1 MAYAGGIGQE
11 IDQLKD
17 LSVQEL
23 VRRQNL
29 DPSLI
34 YTIALQ
40 EKEKMNAAGARQGVL
55 DEPKPEGTVTSQME
69 QNLASRLAPGIMQQ
83 GQRSMQQPQ
92 PQPQPQQRPQMA
104 RGPQM
109 AQGISGV
116 PANNM
121 GAIGRARGGIIE
133 YAEGGF
139 LSTAKDFD
147 TKLNQAHDRR
157 QTERLARGKSLSDY
171 SPLDPY
177 NSLSN
182 MMYDTGIAGAL
193 QGLTGYE
200 SEVQQP
206 EEQLRGD
213 LAPVEAFQARLKEL
227 NEAKAN
233 AFPQEKA
240 MFQQQIQDLLDNTP
254 ALIKNAVGGAGMA
267 RGGVVGYRDG
277 GEIDMDALLD
287 ALMMAESGGDPTRV
301 GDAGEEGAFQIR
313 PSTAADPGFGVPP
326 MKGDRFD
333 LEDSRNFARQYLQAM
348 IDRYDG
354 DVEAGLI
361 AYNAGFGNADKFIAA
376 NRDYDVLPQTNT
388 TQPYVRK
395 IMGEVEKEDRRR
407 DFRMGGGR
415 SISTTAD
422 ESYTE
427 RTRRER
433 LGRQEEMANR
443 QQALGAFLQGEETE
457 EAEMYEPNLP
467 DALTVAQAMESL
479 SGGAEEVPVIAGFPT
494 REETD
499 KAFTGA
505 GLSGYGDGSRIRQR
519 ARTGPEEAVE
529 EESRELTLGGGGRNI
544 TTTLPESFTER
555 NTRERRE
562 ANAPAEGIA
571 GYLQNIGRQQQLR
584 RDDFRRAVPGAEAAV
599 ARAEQEKEDGGI
611 GYLRRLGRLQ
621 ERAAQRQA
629 EEEERAA
636 KFMAMLQQNEDMV
649 ADIDPAGKGTGQAYT
664 QQTMPIREFQSGGG
678 VKRFNGEDGSLVEGE
693 MTEAEKLQAQ
703 LIALDEE
710 SISDL
715 ESAVL
720 TREEREER
728 ERSRRER
735 MGEIV
740 TADVKGLAN
749 AAFNLPANVV
759 GTAYNAL
766 TQPNAVTRAM
776 QKAAEA
782 SGITDFLRGT
792 GIPNIPTPA
801 PSGNTLTRN
810 SNARTGPKTQ
820 LEYFQELA
828 RKQEEAGTVEASRA
842 RRRAEEE
849 RRRNQPKT
857 GIAGALDK
865 AKPLGGLALRLA
877 EVLGRGAGASKGFE
891 GAKILEESS
900 RLRSEEAKMQLA
912 RDQMAATT
920 AQSRGRSTATANTA
934 LLKLITEYRD
944 GSAYRIDLAAKAE
957 ELNLEETDPKVIKA
971 VMDAYIDNLKNV
983 QGMLGGG
990 IGSMQGLGGGGGGL
1004 PEGVT
1009 VKRVN

>member
-40 EKEKMNAAGARQGVL
+40 ERQKMDAAGARQGVL
-55 DEPKPEGTVTSQME
+55 DEPKPQGTVTGRME
-69 QNLASRLAPGIMQQ
+69 QELAQQTMPQSPLNRVAPGVMQQ
-83 GQRSMQQPQ
+83 GQRSMQP
-92 PQPQPQQRPQMA
+92 

-109 AQGISGV
+109 AQGPQMARGISGV

-121 GAIGRARGGIIE
+121 GAVGRAGGGIIG
-133 YAEGGF
+133 YANGGM
-139 LSTAKDFD
+139 LS
-147 TKLNQAHDRR
+147 QA
-157 QTERLARGKSLSDY
+157 QIPT
-171 SPLDPY
+171 
-177 NSLSN
+177 
-182 MMYDTGIAGAL
+182 TGA
-193 QGLTGYE
+193 
-200 SEVQQP
+200 QQA
-206 EEQLRGD
+206 
-213 LAPVEAFQARLKEL
+213 APVTPEQIAAFQARLKEL

-240 MFQQQIQDLLDNTP
+240 MFQQQIQDLLATTP
-254 ALIKNAVGGAGMA
+254 AAIRNAVGGAGMA
-267 RGGVVGYRDG
+267 FGGVVGDRNRA
-277 GEIDMDALLD
+277 IDMDALLD
-287 ALMMAESGGDPTRV
+287 ALMMAESGGDPNAVSR
-301 GDAGEEGAFQIR
+301 AGAEGLYQIM
-313 PSTAADPGFGVPP
+313 PSTGRQPGFGVEPL
-326 MKGDRFD
+326 GDAFD
-333 LEDSRNFARQYLQAM
+333 PQESRRFARDYLQAM
-348 IDRYDG
+348 LDRYDG
-354 DVEAGLI
+354 DVEAALI

-376 NRDYDVLPQTNT
+376 DRDLSALPRRGETE
-388 TQPYVRK
+388 PYVRK
-395 IMGEVEKEDRRR
+395 IMGQLEKEDRRR
-407 DFRMGGGR
+407 DFRTGGGR

-433 LGRQEEMANR
+433 LENQEA
-443 QQALGAFLQGEETE
+443 ALASLYPPVAME

-467 DALTVAQAMESL
+467 DALAVAQAMDSL

-494 REETD
+494 REETG
-499 KAFTGA
+499 KAFTDA

-519 ARTGPEEAVE
+519 ARTGPEEEVVE
-529 EESRELTLGGGGRNI
+529 EVVAEAPVIEDLEFVRGNTQSPVEIDGRPQEGY
-544 TTTLPESFTER
+544 TQR

-584 RDDFRRAVPGAEAAV
+584 RDNFRKAVPGAEAAV
-599 ARAEQEKEDGGI
+599 ARAEQEKADGGI
-611 GYLRRLGRLQ
+611 GYLRRIGRLQ
-621 ERAAQRQA
+621 EEAAQRQA
-629 EEEERAA
+629 KKEQQTAQLL
-636 KFMAMLQQNEDMV
+636 AMLRANQTIPEG
-649 ADIDPAGKGTGQAYT
+649 IDPAEKGTGQAYT
-664 QQTMPIREFQSGGG
+664 QQTMPTREFQSGGG
-678 VKRFNGEDGSLVEGE
+678 VKRFNGKDGNLVEDE

-703 LIALDEE
+703 LIALDDE
-710 SISDL
+710 SRFGVTTDT
-715 ESAVL
+715 EL
-720 TREEREER
+720 TPEQARALDEERRALEV
-728 ERSRRER
+728 SRRER
-735 MGEIV
+735 MGEII

-766 TQPNAVTRAM
+766 TQPNAATRAL

-792 GIPNIPTPA
+792 GIPDIPTPA
-801 PSGNTLTRN
+801 PSSNTLTRN

-857 GIAGALDK
+857 GIAGALEK

-877 EVLGRGAGASKGFE
+877 EVLGRGAGASEGFE

-900 RLRSEEAKMQLA
+900 RLRSEEAKMQLN
-912 RDQMAATT
+912 RDQIAATT
-920 AQSRGRSTATANTA
+920 GQSAARSAATANTA
-934 LLKLITEYRD
+934 LMKLITEYQN
-944 GSAYRIDLAAKAE
+944 GSAYQIDLAAKAE
-957 ELNLEETDPKVIKA
+957 EMNLDKSDSQVIKA

-990 IGSMQGLGGGGGGL
+990 IGSMQGLGGGGGL
-1004 PEGVT
+1004 SAADQALIDQYAPS
-1009 VKRVN
+1009 N